1 MSRAPP
7 TTVQTLT
14 STGELD
20 EEGYECICEVDKLP
34 KEAHGRE
41 KACTRLLTGRGILL
55 FKLDARYATEL
66 HSQSEQEGYV
76 WVAMDHACYHH
87 GGPLAGGDIEELG
100 GQPCVVC
107 PWHRYKI
114 SLVTGEGMYIGID
127 PMQKGP
133 DGKPQ
138 QLVKSKGIKQR
149 IHPTKIKDGWFYV
162 KDSAEKMY
170 KNFVSEHLS
179 EAKKEQALVQAA
191 EAFKQAVEGKADV
204 EVSGNK
210 GDSSAR
216 AVEAKQKIQY
226 EVASDEYAMD
236 PFGVT
241 TSGGIKLHS
250 GR

>member
-1 MSRAPP
+1 MHTLVDRERYLI
-7 TTVQTLT
+7 VQTRCSIRHGLAQRKRARWLCVGGDGSCMLPYVPQCYLRYT
-14 STGELD
+14 WLIES
-20 EEGYECICEVDKLP
+20 CINIC
-34 KEAHGRE
+34 
-41 KACTRLLTGRGILL
+41 RLA
-55 FKLDARYATEL
+55 D
-66 HSQSEQEGYV
+66 
-76 WVAMDHACYHH
+76 H

-138 QLVKSKGIKQR
+138 QLVKSKGVKQR
-149 IHPTKIKDGWFYV
+149 IHPTKIKSGWLYI

-170 KNFVSEHLS
+170 KNFISKDISDE
-179 EAKKEQALVQAA
+179 KKEEALISAA
-191 EAFKQAVEGKADV
+191 EAFKQAAEGKANVDV
-204 EVSGNK
+204 SSNK

-216 AVEAKQKIQY
+216 AVEAKQKINY

-241 TSGGIKLHS
+241 TSGGVKLHS
-250 GR
+250 SK